1 MKNIFYSILIL
12 LVLAGCGSDNGKDFK
27 VYDDG
32 NGTKSPRILKVI
44 KEDYDDGNLSSRD
57 EDSYEYNENNL
68 LVSIKGE
75 NSGDR
80 TFTYNANKQLE
91 KYVKI
96 NPPSETR
103 IEYTYSNTIYMNNK
117 NLPVLASRKLESY
130 QMGYISGEIRRYH
143 YEINEEGKAVR
154 LKKETLQSKDIYSL
168 VYTEET
174 DNKFY
179 QYDSDAKLVQISYL
193 SGSNRMYQYNKHKQ
207 LTSIESYFKDDNGE
221 LNLKRRTNFIYKN
234 NVLKFKE
241 VYNRSENGEFEL
253 IFKYTYIYENKPY
266 YEAVSLLTQW
276 VQ

>member
-1 MKNIFYSILIL
+1 MKNMFYSILVL
-12 LVLAGCGSDNGKDFK
+12 FVLVGCGSDNGKDFT

-44 KEDYDDGNLSSRD
+44 IEDYDDENLSSTD

-75 NSGDR
+75 NSGNR
-80 TFTYNANKQLE
+80 AFTYNASKQLE
-91 KYVKI
+91 RYVQTL
-96 NPPSETR
+96 PPSQT
-103 IEYTYSNTIYMNNK
+103 IVEYTYSNTIYMNNK
-117 NLPVLASRKLESY
+117 NLPVLASRKSESY
-130 QMGYISGEIRRYH
+130 HRGYLSGAIRRYH

-154 LKKETLQSKDIYSL
+154 LKKETLQSKDIHSS

-193 SGSNRMYQYNKHKQ
+193 DGNNDMYQYDKHKQ
-207 LTSIESYFKDDNGE
+207 LTSIERYFKDDNGE
-221 LNLKRRTNFIYKN
+221 LNLRRRINFIYKN

-241 VYNRSENGEFEL
+241 VYDRSENGEFEL

-266 YEAVSLLTQW
+266 YEAVSLLTQ
-276 VQ
+276 